1 MGGWA
6 PAAARHRER
15 ARGAGSAQAG
25 LRGLPCADAA
35 ALVLFPPRVA
45 DPTPDCL
52 SLKPG
57 VTEGT

>member
-52 SLKPG
+52 SL
-57 VTEGT
+57 